1 MLSKMGRRYGQG
13 VIMGVADYADSA
25 SESTPVSLID
35 SATDLTND
43 GLGAASDVS
52 SWFDDIGE
60 IFDTSTGEFDFSQLN
75 IGDSF
80 DIRFNCTS
88 VAAGLN
94 TQLAFSLD
102 MAIGGATPYSISFGN
117 PVYLL
122 AGSFQFTSTISVYI
136 RDANTRDNPAKF
148 RCLSSSA
155 TGDAISNIGW
165 FVRCFRRVGV

>member
-1 MLSKMGRRYGQG
+1 MRNGMGRGAGSR

-25 SESTPVSLID
+25 SVTTPVSLID

-43 GLGAASDVS
+43 GLGAASDSS

-60 IFDTSTGEFDFSQLN
+60 IYDPATGEFDFSELN

-80 DIRFNCTS
+80 DIRLNCTS

-94 TQLAFSLD
+94 TQIAFSLD
-102 MAIGGATPYSISFGN
+102 MAIGGSPYSINFGN

-122 AGSFQFTSTISVYI
+122 AGSFQFTNTISIYI

-148 RCLSSSA
+148 SALSSSA
-155 TGDAISNIGW
+155 TGDALSNIGW
-165 FVRCFRRVGV
+165 FIRCFRRV